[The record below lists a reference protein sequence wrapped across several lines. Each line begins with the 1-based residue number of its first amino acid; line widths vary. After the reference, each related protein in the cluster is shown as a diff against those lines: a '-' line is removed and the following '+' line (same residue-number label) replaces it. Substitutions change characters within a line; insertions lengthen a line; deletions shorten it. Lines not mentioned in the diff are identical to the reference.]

1 MLYENTLRFFVF
13 VVLFGSLLAANRVW
27 STVHLCGSQRGFS
40 VVPWK
45 LLAWAMGGTTTNR
58 WFLYYMH
65 IGYCSAVGILHTKC
79 LLLCVNAKPNAVTI
93 LAINDCYDCNEEIN
107 VYLLL
112 RKFGQPYFAVC
123 SNCACLAIHPR
134 SEHYFDEWTCKV
146 KYSSTKRSSS
156 QMFEQT
162 TMKTAYDQR
171 SYAKV
176 KPMAL
181 LTHFCVPLK
190 LQHNWPNQMSKHMLK
205 IKTTKLN
212 TTISM
217 PVKWAKAFVRLCLSS
232 HLVHAYVYNK
242 RSLPAKSYCHKI
254 HRFSV
259 EYFQCFEYQLLFG
272 WVSLTPAQNKIK
284 QFSCRTI
291 FIHRNGT
298 AQKDNT
304 KMGKKNKQ
312 QMFVTPEKEPAFV
325 KCVFKFRNKS
335 QLTPFSMHGWCCCF
349 FFLFRIHR
357 LTVFLCCVW

>member
-1 MLYENTLRFFVF
+1 MLCVCGCCMLYENTLRFFVF

-40 VVPWK
+40 DVPWK

-190 LQHNWPNQMSKHMLK
+190 LQLTKPNVKAYAEDQNNKIEYHNFYASEMSKSICSTL
-205 IKTTKLN
+205 
-212 TTISM
+212 
-217 PVKWAKAFVRLCLSS
+217 FVQPFGSRLC
-232 HLVHAYVYNK
+232 
-242 RSLPAKSYCHKI
+242 I
-254 HRFSV
+254 
-259 EYFQCFEYQLLFG
+259 Q
-272 WVSLTPAQNKIK
+272 
-284 QFSCRTI
+284 
-291 FIHRNGT
+291 
-298 AQKDNT
+298 
-304 KMGKKNKQ
+304 
-312 QMFVTPEKEPAFV
+312 
-325 KCVFKFRNKS
+325 
-335 QLTPFSMHGWCCCF
+335 
-349 FFLFRIHR
+349 
-357 LTVFLCCVW
+357 